1 MNNEIKPF
9 VVTCEEDGQRL
20 DKWINF
26 RFSHVSKIM
35 MEKLCRTGQIRVDSS
50 RVKPNFKLIENQ
62 IIRIPNFIRIKKQK
76 NDKIFTKQKA
86 ELFYKIKENIIFE
99 DEYFIIFNKPFGY
112 FSVYLLSTMAY
123 PIFIFV
129 RIIISKMSS
138 PAFFTE
144 KTCF

>member
-86 ELFYKIKENIIFE
+86 ELFYKIKKNIIYEE
-99 DEYFIIFNKPFGY
+99 DRK
-112 FSVYLLSTMAY
+112 SV
-123 PIFIFV
+123 V
-129 RIIISKMSS
+129 
-138 PAFFTE
+138 
-144 KTCF
+144 